1 MRRAALLTALALLAG
16 CDLVHQ
22 LENRKILVA
31 AVLSSPA
38 VSVGG
43 ATQSGLVTAQVF
55 FGERQSDLQ
64 APPTGIDG
72 ATVTLAATDGNT
84 TSMYTLQPVGAKGAG
99 WYQATDTVRFTAGTT
114 IFQFKATYQG
124 AEFSGSVQAPAAAA
138 ITGLQNHVFPPRSS
152 ATTSP
157 LTLTRVGSDP
167 AFYAVVKATVSAD
180 LANATCTNA
189 PVNDAGKLVQFV
201 LDDSAWTVPSFDLPA
216 NPCFPGAGGYVVS
229 LTTVAKNKSTDLSTN
244 LFLGS
249 AVIAGAADAG
259 GLLVTP

>member
-43 ATQSGLVTAQVF
+43 ASQSSLVTAQVF
-55 FGERQSDLQ
+55 FGERQSVLS

-72 ATVTLAATDGNT
+72 ASVTLAATDGNT
-84 TSMYTLQPVGAKGAG
+84 TSTYTLQPVGAKGAG
-99 WYQATDTVRFTAGTT
+99 WYQATGAVRFTAGTT
-114 IFQFKATYQG
+114 IFQFKVTYQG
-124 AEFSGSVQAPAAAA
+124 AEFSGSVQAPKAA
-138 ITGLQNHVFPPRSS
+138 TMQGLP
-152 ATTSP
+152 ASP
-157 LTLTRVGSDP
+157 ARRGPVTLTRAGTDD
-167 AFYAVVKATVSAD
+167 AFYAVVRANLSAD
-180 LANATCTNA
+180 FANATCTNA

-201 LDDSAWTVPSFDLPA
+201 LDDSAWKAPSFVLPVD
-216 NPCFPGAGGYVVS
+216 PCFPGTGTDAFVVS
-229 LTTVAKNKSTDLSTN
+229 LTTVAKSADVSTN

-249 AVIAGAADAG
+249 AIIAGAADAG
-259 GLLVTP
+259 GLVVTP

>member
-43 ATQSGLVTAQVF
+43 ASQSSLVTAQVF
-55 FGERQSDLQ
+55 FGERSDLQ

-72 ATVTLAATDGNT
+72 ASVTLAATDGNT

-99 WYQATDTVRFTAGTT
+99 WYQATGTVRFSPGTT
-114 IFQFKATYQG
+114 IFQFKAVYQG
-124 AEFSGSVQAPAAAA
+124 DEFSGSVQAPKAA
-138 ITGLQNHVFPPRSS
+138 TMQGLP
-152 ATTSP
+152 TSP
-157 LTLTRVGSDP
+157 ARRAAVTLTRAGTDD
-167 AFYAVVKATVSAD
+167 AFYAVVRANLSAD
-180 LANATCTNA
+180 FANATCTNA

-201 LDDSAWTVPSFDLPA
+201 LDDSAWKAPSFVLPVD
-216 NPCFPGAGGYVVS
+216 PCFPGTGIDAFVVS
-229 LTTVAKNKSTDLSTN
+229 LTTVAKSTDVSTN

-249 AVIAGAADAG
+249 AVIAGVANAG